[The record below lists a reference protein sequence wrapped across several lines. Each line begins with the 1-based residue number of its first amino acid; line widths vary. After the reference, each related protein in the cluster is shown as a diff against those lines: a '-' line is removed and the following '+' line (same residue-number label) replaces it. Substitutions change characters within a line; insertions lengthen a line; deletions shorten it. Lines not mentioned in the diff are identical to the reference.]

1 MKELRVKGQRKK
13 NKIKQKTTTT
23 ITKNKTN
30 KIKQIKN
37 KKYYIQY
44 QKIIW

>member
-13 NKIKQKTTTT
+13 NKIKQKTTT

-30 KIKQIKN
+30 KIKQRKN
-37 KKYYIQY
+37 KKNYIQY